1 MNIDVSDYLLRL
13 LDEYEDLQTRFT
25 LLCKQ
30 HRTLDEMQSMVD
42 HVRMREV
49 VEGMIATEL
58 LLNVKETLQTKSEEL
73 AGEDL

>member
-1 MNIDVSDYLLRL
+1 MNIDVSDYLLKL
-13 LDEYEDLQTRFT
+13 LDEYEDLQTRFA

-42 HVRMREV
+42 NVRMREV

-73 AGEDL
+73 AKD

>member
-1 MNIDVSDYLLRL
+1 MNINVSDYLLKL
-13 LDEYEDLQTRFT
+13 LDEYEDLQTRFA

-42 HVRMREV
+42 NVRMREV

-73 AGEDL
+73 AKD

>member
-1 MNIDVSDYLLRL
+1 MNIDVSDYLLKL
-13 LDEYEDLQTRFT
+13 LDEYEDLQTRFA

-42 HVRMREV
+42 NVRMREV

-58 LLNVKETLQTKSEEL
+58 LLNVKETLQAKSEEL
-73 AGEDL
+73 TKD